1 MACDAR
7 PALAA
12 CPRRATQ
19 PGGNA
24 SVRPT
29 PPGMPVTHRRI
40 RRIIAIERK
49 LERPIDTSNGHL
61 ARAHHEYLSGL
72 PAARCAPGRSDKGN
86 TVWQHD
92 CCGPKI
98 AVCEPPVTGPDR
110 PIEAVQSI
118 TPASGTMSDR
128 RKYRIGAVGCG
139 VQPRSLRSIL
149 SNRSSRQSIA
159 SIVHRVFKLA
169 VVSPVSRRKDRRHKT
184 GPVSIPASMR
194 CHVTPGLNSPL

>member
-1 MACDAR
+1 
-7 PALAA
+7 
-12 CPRRATQ
+12 
-19 PGGNA
+19 
-24 SVRPT
+24 
-29 PPGMPVTHRRI
+29 MPVTHRRI

-159 SIVHRVFKLA
+159 STCTGY
-169 VVSPVSRRKDRRHKT
+169 SSWQSSRRYPEEKT
-184 GPVSIPASMR
+184 GDTEPGQYRSRRRCDATSRRGSIHR
-194 CHVTPGLNSPL
+194 CRSPMQLREVRRSLGAGHYDN